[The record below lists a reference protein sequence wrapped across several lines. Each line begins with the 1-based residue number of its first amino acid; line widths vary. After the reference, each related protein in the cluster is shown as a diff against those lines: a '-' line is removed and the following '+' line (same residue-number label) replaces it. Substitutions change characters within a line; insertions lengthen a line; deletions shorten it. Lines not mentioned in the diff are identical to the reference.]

1 MLSLLAALAVLPA
14 DTITAKADLGFVNT
28 SGNSE
33 VTSVNAGNRVELTGG
48 AWGVTQAFGMIYG
61 RTDGETSTSQYR
73 ASLRGERGIA
83 PRVELFLLTEFDR
96 NTFAGISSRYAQS
109 AGVAVA
115 VVAGDRDQLDLEVGA
130 GYTWQN
136 AVGPAPDREF
146 SVGRAAARYRRALGE
161 KAEFVQVVEFL
172 PNFKEGDDRRVNSET
187 SLSAPITTGIAM
199 KASYVIRYDG
209 LPQPGFE
216 TTDRILTTGI
226 QVTF

>member
-1 MLSLLAALAVLPA
+1 MDFRSM
-14 DTITAKADLGFVNT
+14 
-28 SGNSE
+28 
-33 VTSVNAGNRVELTGG
+33 GG
-48 AWGVTQAFGMIYG
+48 AVENLPREQGQECNLGMMDVMGVNKV
-61 RTDGETSTSQYR
+61 S
-73 ASLRGERGIA
+73 
-83 PRVELFLLTEFDR
+83 
-96 NTFAGISSRYAQS
+96 
-109 AGVAVA
+109 
-115 VVAGDRDQLDLEVGA
+115 DQLDLEVGA